1 MTTSTNPLHDK
12 LEDQIRNVVED
23 MFKIMVITAN
33 YDAGGRPSKEILATS
48 IKTLDASLQQVYQ
61 TASHNAN
68 ALPTVPPELV
78 QYVEGGRNPEIYTRE
93 FVELVHRGNQVM
105 RGKMHAFAQ
114 FRDVLADHI
123 CVSMPELRDD
133 VLAVVEAT
141 GGRAPPFNPL
151 LCPGT
156 AGTQAN
162 GQTPGAENGD

>member
-1 MTTSTNPLHDK
+1 MTTSDSPLHDK

-33 YDAGGRPSKEILATS
+33 YDAGGRPSRDILANS
-48 IKTLDASLQQVYQ
+48 IKTLDASLQQVYL
-61 TASHNAN
+61 TAAENVDT
-68 ALPTVPPELV
+68 LPTVPPELV
-78 QYVEGGRNPEIYTRE
+78 QYVEGGRNPDIYTRE

-105 RGKMHAFAQ
+105 RGKTHAFAT

-133 VLAVVEAT
+133 VQAVVDAT

-156 AGTQAN
+156 AN
-162 GQTPGAENGD
+162 GAASTMTPGAENGD